1 MFIGAYVRT
10 IINFEM
16 IKELFD
22 YYTLEEIKLFIKS
35 KTSMNLADED
45 YGQTSPRDFGRLDS
59 IPYLRTAYGAA
70 LGIVGD
76 QYSKANLKDETIFAC
91 EYICNDIKQNNFVT
105 YSVFDGIIA
114 MFCLY
119 S

>member
-1 MFIGAYVRT
+1 MSIGAYVRT
-10 IINFEM
+10 ISNFEM
-16 IKELFD
+16 IKELF
-22 YYTLEEIKLFIKS
+22 YHYTLEEIKLFIKS

-45 YGQTSPRDFGRLDS
+45 YGQTSPRNWERFDS

-91 EYICNDIKQNNFVT
+91 EYICNDIKQSNFVT

-114 MFCLY
+114 MFCLR